1 MPRKSAGGQLVAPR
15 FSQSSQSASQHP
27 TTTTFSSVNPIRKFL
42 NNSSLKN
49 TLSSGADDNISFRE
63 IIPLHIL
70 NHRSDLSN
78 KNSSNPLRSRADFLV
93 SIYHLIFPK
102 PIMEDLNIN
111 SAAAETKRASE
122 STRPFRTISAPAA
135 PVEYDL
141 TQESLNTLNMA
152 SESSGPC
159 APSRRSVSRVEHTEH
174 IGGVP
179 MKRSYAR
186 IGNSG
191 GRPCS
196 GPSIV
201 ASTQTPQD
209 PLTVRSPVVP
219 NPGTNQTIGQSGN
232 SQRPIRGEAT
242 VRGGGHPSQG
252 NGANPGEVRCKN
264 YHVHPSNPSNS
275 NGT

>member
-1 MPRKSAGGQLVAPR
+1 
-15 FSQSSQSASQHP
+15 
-27 TTTTFSSVNPIRKFL
+27 
-42 NNSSLKN
+42 LKN

-159 APSRRSVSRVEHTEH
+159 APLGGPFPVS
-174 IGGVP
+174 
-179 MKRSYAR
+179 
-186 IGNSG
+186 
-191 GRPCS
+191 
-196 GPSIV
+196 SI
-201 ASTQTPQD
+201 
-209 PLTVRSPVVP
+209 
-219 NPGTNQTIGQSGN
+219 QSALEGC
-232 SQRPIRGEAT
+232 P
-242 VRGGGHPSQG
+242 
-252 NGANPGEVRCKN
+252 
-264 YHVHPSNPSNS
+264 
-275 NGT
+275 